1 MPLASVT
8 NRPRHSPEHQF
19 DKTKAQR
26 AVYGTVVALSL
37 GLIGGLS
44 FDMSYVLSWGLYG
57 VLLIGLR
64 EGLSEGLRDAL
75 SEGLSKWLF
84 FGLIGVV
91 LDPAPERKILFFR
104 EPTTNETRSCQICK
118 GIFASRAFIKQGPVI
133 SRPYWGAS
141 YSYAERRNHRC
152 LGWGWKVY
160 ARQPLASTDGS

>member
-64 EGLSEGLRDAL
+64 EGLSDAL

-133 SRPYWGAS
+133 SRPYWGHDRTRTEAHRPGR
-141 YSYAERRNHRC
+141 ARRQE
-152 LGWGWKVY
+152 G
-160 ARQPLASTDGS
+160 